1 MLKKCLDKRNRMPR
15 SCAAA
20 VSLPK
25 CQYFDQMV
33 FLHEKSV
40 NKVTEAN
47 LSQPST
53 FSAEVLTEE
62 NQCSPLSSTCSSN
75 SSNFDTSKKSTRNK
89 KKGAQIRC
97 NRMHS
102 LNHSKIVMSWL
113 KVIWMTRTANIIC
126 FVEVSF
132 HCLRSFC
139 KGKKDGSKLR

>member
-1 MLKKCLDKRNRMPR
+1 MPFLQKQLKKLTNMLKKCLDKRNRMPR

-89 KKGAQIRC
+89 KKAHRFDAAGCTPSI
-97 NRMHS
+97 
-102 LNHSKIVMSWL
+102 
-113 KVIWMTRTANIIC
+113 TRR
-126 FVEVSF
+126 
-132 HCLRSFC
+132 L
-139 KGKKDGSKLR
+139 

>member
-1 MLKKCLDKRNRMPR
+1 MPR

-20 VSLPK
+20 VNLPK

-89 KKGAQIRC
+89 KKRRTDSMQPDALPQ
-97 NRMHS
+97 S
-102 LNHSKIVMSWL
+102 LEDCDELIKSNLNDENGEHYL
-113 KVIWMTRTANIIC
+113 
-126 FVEVSF
+126 
-132 HCLRSFC
+132 FC
-139 KGKKDGSKLR
+139 